1 MRGLEWP
8 DTFFFFTLF
17 AFWAFQLQSCDTNGL
32 DFAVEISANESGEP
46 KQ

>member
-8 DTFFFFTLF
+8 DTF
-17 AFWAFQLQSCDTNGL
+17 FWAFQLQSCDTNGL